1 MKQFVN
7 NDVKAEPKAMKAKFH
22 ALENKNKQAQL
33 KYDTMQRNMNEMTN
47 LSVKGQGL
55 SKTQKTVRVHNQ
67 NPTVTEREEHN
78 PQQPPPVST
87 MYLPA
92 IKTNQKKRNQRK
104 KKTASAGRP
113 PKTKKDPNPKE
124 TKPSTPTDGTI
135 HH

>member
-7 NDVKAEPKAMKAKFH
+7 NGVKAGLKAMKAKFH

-47 LSVKGQGL
+47 LSVKGQGI

-78 PQQPPPVST
+78 PQRPPPVST

-92 IKTNQKKRNQRK
+92 IKTNQKKRNQRQNENRK
-104 KKTASAGRP
+104 RRKAAKNQEGSKSKG
-113 PKTKKDPNPKE
+113 N
-124 TKPSTPTDGTI
+124 
-135 HH
+135 